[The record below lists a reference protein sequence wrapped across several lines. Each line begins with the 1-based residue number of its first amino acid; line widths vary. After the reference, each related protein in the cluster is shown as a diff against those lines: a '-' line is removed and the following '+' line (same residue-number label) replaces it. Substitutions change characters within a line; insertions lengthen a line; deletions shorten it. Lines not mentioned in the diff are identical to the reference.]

1 MSSLCHTLVF
11 RMFINKWGLIKL
23 NICFTAKN
31 VAKIMKSLK
40 KISLLI
46 LIFGYLYAGV
56 NHFLNPVGYIRI
68 IPHYIPL
75 PKLVNYLSG
84 MFEILF
90 GLLLIAKISR
100 PIGAIGICLLL
111 IAFLP
116 VHIQMIIDAPFKL
129 GTFTVSPLVA
139 WIRLALQPLLILW
152 AWWYVKKD
160 SL

>member
-1 MSSLCHTLVF
+1 M
-11 RMFINKWGLIKL
+11 LIKL
-23 NICFTAKN
+23 NICFTAKS
-31 VAKIMKSLK
+31 VLKIMKLLK
-40 KISLLI
+40 KVGLLI

-84 MFEILF
+84 VFEILF
-90 GLLLIAKISR
+90 GFLLIFKVTR
-100 PIGAIGICLLL
+100 PFAAIGICLLL

-160 SL
+160 NL